1 MMRPGMG
8 PMPGGQFFR
17 KPAAQK
23 RVSQP
28 QLDRPDTLTQNIANP
43 IFDVVN
49 YSFTVVMPT
58 RFLPLLEEN
67 LMKQNYHV
75 ILNVQIS
82 RVAEDNQTQ
91 ADEFYYYG
99 ADPVRKVTIEAQL
112 LLLADWTRG
121 QWDAKD
127 KKWLRFPLMPLE
139 EMQILSP
146 GALRNEDKKLIDG
159 KLPMPWKGLGG
170 KGREQHLT
178 RLKAEN

>member
-1 MMRPGMG
+1 MRYPSMMPTRRTR
-8 PMPGGQFFR
+8 QS
-17 KPAAQK
+17 AAQR

-28 QLDRPDTLTQNIANP
+28 QLDRPDTLTQHIANP
-43 IFDVVN
+43 VFDVVN

-58 RFLPLLEEN
+58 RFLPVLEEN

-75 ILNVQIS
+75 ILNEQIS
-82 RVAEDNQTQ
+82 RVTEDDQTKTN
-91 ADEFYYYG
+91 ELYYYG

-121 QWDAKD
+121 QWDAKN

-146 GALRNEDKKLIDG
+146 GALRNEDRKLIDE
-159 KLPMPWKGLGG
+159 KLPMPWKASAGR
-170 KGREQHLT
+170 KGNT
-178 RLKAEN
+178 SN